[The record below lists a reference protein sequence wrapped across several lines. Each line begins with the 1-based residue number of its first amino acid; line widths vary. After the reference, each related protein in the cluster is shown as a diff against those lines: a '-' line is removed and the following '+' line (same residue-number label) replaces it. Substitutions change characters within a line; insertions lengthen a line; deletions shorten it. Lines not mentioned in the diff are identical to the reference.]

1 MDMKISHFIP
11 ENPPYEGIFCSFQAL
26 VMPVKPLVGSSSLPT
41 LILVLKGMVQGEW
54 GGQVLEIRSSGFKC
68 QRGEPTMVVTW
79 RFQLRKKYSP
89 HFDNKPKDHAMS
101 FILV

>member
-1 MDMKISHFIP
+1 MKISHFIP

-54 GGQVLEIRSSGFKC
+54 GDRDQVLGITDQGSRLQVSA
-68 QRGEPTMVVTW
+68 RGTNNGGDVTISEELQEA
-79 RFQLRKKYSP
+79 QLPSRHSIKYY
-89 HFDNKPKDHAMS
+89 
-101 FILV
+101 LE